1 MMCPILELATRENTR
16 ALENRWNAVR
26 LDKSRAMVVYKLSLE
41 AVDMLLQTPLEVLV
55 EKTKEANQAIF
66 VDNQFEDLLKVAAIP
81 SASPSA
87 IKNVIAL
94 RG

>member
-1 MMCPILELATRENTR
+1 MMCPILELATRENT
-16 ALENRWNAVR
+16 
-26 LDKSRAMVVYKLSLE
+26 SRE
-41 AVDMLLQTPLEVLV
+41 AVDLLLQTPLEVLV

>member
-1 MMCPILELATRENTR
+1 
-16 ALENRWNAVR
+16 
-26 LDKSRAMVVYKLSLE
+26 
-41 AVDMLLQTPLEVLV
+41 MLLQTPLEVLV

-66 VDNQFEDLLKVAAIP
+66 VDNQFEDLLKVAAIAT
-81 SASPSA
+81 ASPSA

>member
-1 MMCPILELATRENTR
+1 VKIQGLWRIAGTQCDWIR
-16 ALENRWNAVR
+16 
-26 LDKSRAMVVYKLSLE
+26 
-41 AVDMLLQTPLEVLV
+41 VLV